1 MKYKLASHWLRI
13 WKLAISWD
21 KNGDKI
27 KLVIVDLDH
36 KSFSRI
42 TSGRQQKALAT
53 EQSLINSCTDR
64 NVLIKI

>member
-36 KSFSRI
+36 KVFRELH
-42 TSGRQQKALAT
+42 LAANRK
-53 EQSLINSCTDR
+53 L
-64 NVLIKI
+64 